1 MMKIYKETGVN
12 PLGGCL
18 PMFLQYPI
26 IIALYQFLPQSIQ
39 LRHESFLWA
48 SDLSIPDA
56 VLQLP
61 FEIPIYGDYVA
72 GFTVLMGLAMVV
84 QMRVQAT
91 PGSGAQA
98 KVFMYLMP
106 AFIFFI
112 FNQFAA
118 ALSLYYLVYNI
129 VSAGQQQWI
138 NMQLE
143 KEKDEDGNLTS
154 STSSNGRNGQGKEK
168 KGFLERLVER
178 AESAAE
184 ERQKR

>member
-1 MMKIYKETGVN
+1 
-12 PLGGCL
+12 
-18 PMFLQYPI
+18 
-26 IIALYQFLPQSIQ
+26 
-39 LRHESFLWA
+39 
-48 SDLSIPDA
+48 
-56 VLQLP
+56 
-61 FEIPIYGDYVA
+61 VA

-129 VSAGQQQWI
+129 VSAAQQQWI

-143 KEKDEDGNLTS
+143 KEKDEDGNLMS
-154 STSSNGRNGQGKEK
+154 SSKSTNGRNGQGKEK

>member
-1 MMKIYKETGVN
+1 
-12 PLGGCL
+12 
-18 PMFLQYPI
+18 
-26 IIALYQFLPQSIQ
+26 
-39 LRHESFLWA
+39 
-48 SDLSIPDA
+48 
-56 VLQLP
+56 
-61 FEIPIYGDYVA
+61 
-72 GFTVLMGLAMVV
+72 MGLAMVV

-129 VSAGQQQWI
+129 VSAAQQQWI

-143 KEKDEDGNLTS
+143 KEKDEDGNLMS
-154 STSSNGRNGQGKEK
+154 ASSNGSNGQGEEK

-178 AESAAE
+178 AESKAE